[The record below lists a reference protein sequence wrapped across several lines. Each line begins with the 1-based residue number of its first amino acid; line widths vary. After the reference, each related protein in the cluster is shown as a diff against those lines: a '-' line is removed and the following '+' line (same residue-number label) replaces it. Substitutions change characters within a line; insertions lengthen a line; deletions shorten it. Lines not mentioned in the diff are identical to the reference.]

1 MSAGSG
7 APRRGRGASGA
18 STVVLLAVFVVGM
31 VLVVGAARV
40 GVALLTRARA
50 QTAADAA
57 ALAAADALALGR
69 GAATARSDAA
79 ETAADNGARLVGCD
93 CAGPRVTVTVEI
105 DAPGLGRVAR
115 VDASAEVDGP
125 VIPAP

>member
-1 MSAGSG
+1 
-7 APRRGRGASGA
+7 
-18 STVVLLAVFVVGM
+18 
-31 VLVVGAARV
+31 LVAGAARV
-40 GVALLTRARA
+40 GAALVGRARA

-57 ALAAADALALGR
+57 ALAAADALGRGR
-69 GAATARSDAA
+69 GAEGARADAA
-79 ETAADNGARLVGCD
+79 STAADNGGRLVECA

-105 DAPGLGRVAR
+105 DVPVLGRIAR

>member
-1 MSAGSG
+1 
-7 APRRGRGASGA
+7 
-18 STVVLLAVFVVGM
+18 VVLLAVFVVGM
-31 VLVVGAARV
+31 VLTLAAARV

-69 GAATARSDAA
+69 GSEAARADATA
-79 ETAADNGARLVGCD
+79 TAADNGARLVACACD
-93 CAGPRVTVTVEI
+93 GPRVVVTVEI

-115 VDASAEVDGP
+115 VDAAAEVDGP
-125 VIPAP
+125 VIPVP